1 MADVSFSAGSDEEC
15 EILVGMV
22 HDRLPRE
29 YAHQPIRIVE
39 SETSDENHS
48 TTASEEESTAEEA
61 TENRLASVNTWCRC
75 GMCESETL
83 GDEKEAI
90 CCLEVPNCVKMI
102 AAGIQG
108 CMLQHPQ
115 QICSLIRTEPE
126 DAIMKIR
133 SLPPPGMHSSMKR
146 LRSGCAMPRR
156 EAVESISGGFHAY
169 SVNVAKCYVYL
180 ESYYDW
186 TTTGCCKMAE
196 SLIRY
201 HSDHFW
207 FSYDKENTSPRGCTL
222 LRQAEPGDA
231 IMADKGFNVQD
242 LFESSNV
249 VINIPTFSKRKI
261 G

>member
-102 AAGIQG
+102 AAV
-108 CMLQHPQ
+108 
-115 QICSLIRTEPE
+115 
-126 DAIMKIR
+126 AF
-133 SLPPPGMHSSMKR
+133 
-146 LRSGCAMPRR
+146 
-156 EAVESISGGFHAY
+156 VES
-169 SVNVAKCYVYL
+169 
-180 ESYYDW
+180 
-186 TTTGCCKMAE
+186 
-196 SLIRY
+196 
-201 HSDHFW
+201 
-207 FSYDKENTSPRGCTL
+207 
-222 LRQAEPGDA
+222 Q
-231 IMADKGFNVQD
+231 
-242 LFESSNV
+242 
-249 VINIPTFSKRKI
+249 
-261 G
+261 

>member
-102 AAGIQG
+102 AA
-108 CMLQHPQ
+108 
-115 QICSLIRTEPE
+115 
-126 DAIMKIR
+126 AI
-133 SLPPPGMHSSMKR
+133 SSVLWQLLFCW
-146 LRSGCAMPRR
+146 LRYSNSGDFKMVSAIVDDDTATTSASPRIHELR
-156 EAVESISGGFHAY
+156 DL
-169 SVNVAKCYVYL
+169 SVNL
-180 ESYYDW
+180 D
-186 TTTGCCKMAE
+186 
-196 SLIRY
+196 I
-201 HSDHFW
+201 H
-207 FSYDKENTSPRGCTL
+207 P
-222 LRQAEPGDA
+222 
-231 IMADKGFNVQD
+231 
-242 LFESSNV
+242 
-249 VINIPTFSKRKI
+249 
-261 G
+261 

>member
-102 AAGIQG
+102 AA
-108 CMLQHPQ
+108 
-115 QICSLIRTEPE
+115 
-126 DAIMKIR
+126 
-133 SLPPPGMHSSMKR
+133 
-146 LRSGCAMPRR
+146 
-156 EAVESISGGFHAY
+156 EAS
-169 SVNVAKCYVYL
+169 
-180 ESYYDW
+180 
-186 TTTGCCKMAE
+186 
-196 SLIRY
+196 
-201 HSDHFW
+201 
-207 FSYDKENTSPRGCTL
+207 
-222 LRQAEPGDA
+222 
-231 IMADKGFNVQD
+231 ADKQCITLHPDFDVLCLHTTVLRNVLVSLNHTRMD
-242 LFESSNV
+242 DWNISNLD
-249 VINIPTFSKRKI
+249 N
-261 G
+261 

>member
-102 AAGIQG
+102 AAG
-108 CMLQHPQ
+108 
-115 QICSLIRTEPE
+115 
-126 DAIMKIR
+126 
-133 SLPPPGMHSSMKR
+133 
-146 LRSGCAMPRR
+146 
-156 EAVESISGGFHAY
+156 
-169 SVNVAKCYVYL
+169 L
-180 ESYYDW
+180 ESLD
-186 TTTGCCKMAE
+186 GAA
-196 SLIRY
+196 
-201 HSDHFW
+201 D
-207 FSYDKENTSPRGCTL
+207 TSEEDSGKTSF
-222 LRQAEPGDA
+222 G
-231 IMADKGFNVQD
+231 
-242 LFESSNV
+242 
-249 VINIPTFSKRKI
+249 NIFFREY

>member
-39 SETSDENHS
+39 SETSDENNS

-102 AAGIQG
+102 AAVT
-108 CMLQHPQ
+108 
-115 QICSLIRTEPE
+115 R
-126 DAIMKIR
+126 MKTR
-133 SLPPPGMHSSMKR
+133 NCEVR
-146 LRSGCAMPRR
+146 
-156 EAVESISGGFHAY
+156 VEVDNHTQRVSQTLTLDTH
-169 SVNVAKCYVYL
+169 
-180 ESYYDW
+180 
-186 TTTGCCKMAE
+186 TGLVTA
-196 SLIRY
+196 
-201 HSDHFW
+201 
-207 FSYDKENTSPRGCTL
+207 TG
-222 LRQAEPGDA
+222 
-231 IMADKGFNVQD
+231 
-242 LFESSNV
+242 
-249 VINIPTFSKRKI
+249 
-261 G
+261 

>member
-102 AAGIQG
+102 AAATRWKPNQT
-108 CMLQHPQ
+108 CRLFHTAHDLLND
-115 QICSLIRTEPE
+115 SDR
-126 DAIMKIR
+126 R
-133 SLPPPGMHSSMKR
+133 SCVGTRVL
-146 LRSGCAMPRR
+146 
-156 EAVESISGGFHAY
+156 GG
-169 SVNVAKCYVYL
+169 
-180 ESYYDW
+180 
-186 TTTGCCKMAE
+186 
-196 SLIRY
+196 
-201 HSDHFW
+201 
-207 FSYDKENTSPRGCTL
+207 
-222 LRQAEPGDA
+222 
-231 IMADKGFNVQD
+231 
-242 LFESSNV
+242 
-249 VINIPTFSKRKI
+249 
-261 G
+261 

>member
-29 YAHQPIRIVE
+29 YAQQPIRIVE

-102 AAGIQG
+102 AAEMYIN
-108 CMLQHPQ
+108 LQYY
-115 QICSLIRTEPE
+115 L
-126 DAIMKIR
+126 
-133 SLPPPGMHSSMKR
+133 GM
-146 LRSGCAMPRR
+146 
-156 EAVESISGGFHAY
+156 
-169 SVNVAKCYVYL
+169 
-180 ESYYDW
+180 
-186 TTTGCCKMAE
+186 
-196 SLIRY
+196 
-201 HSDHFW
+201 
-207 FSYDKENTSPRGCTL
+207 
-222 LRQAEPGDA
+222 
-231 IMADKGFNVQD
+231 
-242 LFESSNV
+242 
-249 VINIPTFSKRKI
+249 
-261 G
+261 